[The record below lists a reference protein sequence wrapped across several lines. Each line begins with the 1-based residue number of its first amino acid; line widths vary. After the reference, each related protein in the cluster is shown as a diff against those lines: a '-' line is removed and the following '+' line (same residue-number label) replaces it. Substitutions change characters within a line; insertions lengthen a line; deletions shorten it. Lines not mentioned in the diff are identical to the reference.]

1 MAFQF
6 KANLGEGGFQGFVRE
21 GGGASGAATD
31 KHRNVAAA
39 GVLLLIGIAML
50 YPSPM
55 LDVAG
60 WGPAQVQSWAHTVG
74 CAPPVAGAAAVAKS
88 GGALARMNTSMFLA
102 ACHPPDGRPD
112 GGAASRA
119 TAGLDRL
126 KEAFADQL
134 LGPEGDFWAF
144 LDASPGALLLLLCV
158 ALPTF
163 PRLACLYLYS
173 FGFDAWVAPLLSA
186 SGSSG
191 FAEMEPLGVMFF
203 LAVGVA
209 PHAVV
214 AWLLN
219 GALRAAN
226 PVVVACAQFLL
237 LQQTA
242 VELGHGFPSGWV
254 AHVMASR
261 AVLAAGAQS
270 LLYNLVITY
279 VVPNFALRWYVQ
291 YTLLLGPGIGLARS
305 IVRLWQQVGTTAA
318 SDAPSHRAGEGEDKV
333 D

>member
-6 KANLGEGGFQGFVRE
+6 KANLGEGGFQGFAQQV
-21 GGGASGAATD
+21 ASGSSGTVTD

-50 YPSPM
+50 YPAPM

-74 CAPPVAGAAAVAKS
+74 CAPPVAGTAAVAKS
-88 GGALARMNTSMFLA
+88 GTALAQMNITTFLA
-102 ACHPPDGRPD
+102 ACHPPDG
-112 GGAASRA
+112 GAARIRA
-119 TAGLDRL
+119 EAGFDRL
-126 KEAFADQL
+126 QEAFADQL

-191 FAEMEPLGVMFF
+191 FAEMEPLGATFF

-242 VELGHGFPSGWV
+242 AELGHGFPSGWL

-305 IVRLWQQVGTTAA
+305 IVRLWQQVGTTAS